1 MKRSKAYRQAS
12 EQIDRAR
19 LYSPAEAVTIAKANQ
34 VGSPGTELE
43 FAL

>member
-1 MKRSKAYRQAS
+1 MRFPLHVTTDMIKHQVRNAFEGQKRY
-12 EQIDRAR
+12 
-19 LYSPAEAVTIAKANQ
+19 

>member
-1 MKRSKAYRQAS
+1 MTGLVTTDLCS
-12 EQIDRAR
+12 R
-19 LYSPAEAVTIAKANQ
+19 LAAAPDLQRTAAVLVH

>member
-1 MKRSKAYRQAS
+1 MRTRVLLLIACLLFVESSAG
-12 EQIDRAR
+12 
-19 LYSPAEAVTIAKANQ
+19 AEV

>member
-1 MKRSKAYRQAS
+1 MAAITTTAIALTRDHTIQRS
-12 EQIDRAR
+12 E
-19 LYSPAEAVTIAKANQ
+19 

>member
-1 MKRSKAYRQAS
+1 MWL
-12 EQIDRAR
+12 QIDEVAQAMLCDPSIREQSR
-19 LYSPAEAVTIAKANQ
+19 QLGE

>member
-1 MKRSKAYRQAS
+1 MRGK
-12 EQIDRAR
+12 
-19 LYSPAEAVTIAKANQ
+19 VTVGVRGSRVVVFFPDG

>member
-1 MKRSKAYRQAS
+1 MA
-12 EQIDRAR
+12 EPAR
-19 LYSPAEAVTIAKANQ
+19 KTPAAPSDYDAESI

>member
-1 MKRSKAYRQAS
+1 MSKTVKY
-12 EQIDRAR
+12 
-19 LYSPAEAVTIAKANQ
+19 AERAVTIAAKGAWAVFEK